1 MFYSQAQP
9 VVFSS
14 IGESAKCAA
23 LRNKALDGIEAL
35 LDAIEKVADGSD
47 EPGDIVDDDL
57 RAKFMDDLDAIME
70 VRSNIEHP
78 VSNKYTDADFQDAIN
93 ELSDVREIMEKFN
106 DFPNL
111 DTRRFA
117 AGMMALHEFIHMD
130 DDEDDEDE
138 EDF

>member
-14 IGESAKCAA
+14 IGESVKCAA

-57 RAKFMDDLDAIME
+57 RAKFMEDLDAIME

-78 VSNKYTDADFQDAIN
+78 VRNKYTDADFQDAIN

-106 DFPNL
+106 DFPDL
-111 DTRRFA
+111 DTRRFE
-117 AGMMALHEFIHMD
+117 AGMMALHEFIHTD
-130 DDEDDEDE
+130 DDQDDEDDAEY
-138 EDF
+138 

>member
-14 IGESAKCAA
+14 MGESAKCAA

-78 VSNKYTDADFQDAIN
+78 VRNKYTDADFQDAIN

-106 DFPNL
+106 EFPNL

-130 DDEDDEDE
+130 DDEDEDDED
-138 EDF
+138 F

>member
-14 IGESAKCAA
+14 MGESAKCAA

-106 DFPNL
+106 DFPYL

-130 DDEDDEDE
+130 DDEDDEYE

>member
-23 LRNKALDGIEAL
+23 LRNQALDGIEAL

-57 RAKFMDDLDAIME
+57 RAKFMEDLDAIME

-78 VSNKYTDADFQDAIN
+78 VRNKYTDADFQDAIN

-106 DFPNL
+106 EFPYL

-117 AGMMALHEFIHMD
+117 AGMMALHEFIHTD
-130 DDEDDEDE
+130 DDQDDEDDEE
-138 EDF
+138 Y

>member
-9 VVFSS
+9 VVISS
-14 IGESAKCAA
+14 IGEAAKCAA

-35 LDAIEKVADGSD
+35 IDAVEKVADGSD

-78 VSNKYTDADFQDAIN
+78 VRNKHTDADFQDAIN
-93 ELSDVREIMEKFN
+93 ELSDVREIVDKFN
-106 DFPNL
+106 EFPNL
-111 DTRRFA
+111 DTHRFE
-117 AGMMALHEFIHMD
+117 AGMMALHDFIHMD

-138 EDF
+138 YDF

>member
-14 IGESAKCAA
+14 MGESAKCAA

-106 DFPNL
+106 EFPNL

-130 DDEDDEDE
+130 DDEDDEYE

>member
-1 MFYSQAQP
+1 M
-9 VVFSS
+9 
-14 IGESAKCAA
+14 GESAKCAS

-78 VSNKYTDADFQDAIN
+78 ISNKYTDADFQDAIN

-111 DTRRFA
+111 DTRRFD

-130 DDEDDEDE
+130 DDDEDE
-138 EDF
+138 EDEEY

>member
-1 MFYSQAQP
+1 M
-9 VVFSS
+9 FSS

-78 VSNKYTDADFQDAIN
+78 VRNKHTDADFQDVIN
-93 ELSDVREIMEKFN
+93 ELCDVREIMEKFN
-106 DFPNL
+106 DFPYL

-130 DDEDDEDE
+130 DDEDDEYE